1 MIGDVF
7 KFIEYVQSIKVP
19 PVAKALFYYIF
30 QVTKLNSKSFVIK
43 LIKLIKC
50 KKRI

>member
-19 PVAKALFYYIF
+19 PVAKALFF
-30 QVTKLNSKSFVIK
+30 KVTKLNSKSFVIK